1 MVFNI
6 ILLIYFNTIRIVL
19 SFMFKFKFMKQ
30 LIICLYIVLNV
41 LFSRTVYHIPIEGTI
56 DLGLPPYIERSIK
69 EAEDNNAL
77 SIIFEVNTFGGR
89 VDAATQIKDA
99 ILDSKV
105 PTVAFINKR
114 AISAGALISLSC
126 EKIYM
131 TGGGTIGA
139 TTAVDMSGNK
149 ASEKVISYMRE
160 EMASTAE
167 KRGRNKYIARGMVDE
182 ELEFPNK
189 IKKEYITTDNE
200 VDTLKTIIYYLV
212 IDNDTVYVDDIE
224 GRKQGNLI
232 TLTTEQALKYKIADK
247 SADTFESVLD
257 SLGLSNVNVLKKSEN
272 WSEAFVRFLTNPVV
286 ASLLTT
292 FGFLG
297 ILFELQSPGW
307 GIPGSVGLICLIL
320 SLSASYIA
328 ELATMNDLLV
338 VLIGLLLILLEAFFI
353 PGFGIP
359 GIAGIAFILWGL
371 YLLLLPDVPVGGE
384 VLSQASNGLIIG
396 IIGGIIGLF
405 FLFRAMTRTKFWRDL
420 TSPDI
425 QKKEDG
431 YVASFGWEKLVGEE
445 AITETDLHPSG
456 WIVVNN
462 ERIFAV
468 SEGNFIEK
476 NVKVIIL
483 SVDGNRVVVR
493 KN

>member
-1 MVFNI
+1 MNI
-6 ILLIYFNTIRIVL
+6 IRQVASSMVKFKYMKRIIIYFCITSGIL
-19 SFMFKFKFMKQ
+19 
-30 LIICLYIVLNV
+30 LAG
-41 LFSRTVYHIPIEGTI
+41 TVYHIPIEGTI
-56 DLGLPPYIERSIK
+56 DLGLPPFIERSIA
-69 EAEDNNAL
+69 EAEENNATT
-77 SIIFEVNTFGGR
+77 IIFEVNTFGGR

-126 EKIYM
+126 EKVFM
-131 TGGGTIGA
+131 AGGATIGA
-139 TTAVDMSGNK
+139 TTAVDMQGNK

-160 EMASTAE
+160 EMAATAE
-167 KRGRNKYIARGMVDE
+167 KRGRDTYIARGMVDE

-189 IKKEYITTDNE
+189 VIKEFINDGE
-200 VDTLKTIIYYLV
+200 DLDTIKTKVYYLV
-212 IDNDTVYVDDIE
+212 IDGDTVIVDDIE

-232 TLTTEQALKYKIADK
+232 TLTTEQSLKYKIADA
-247 SADTFESVLD
+247 SLENFEAVLD
-257 SLGLSNVNVLKKSEN
+257 TLGFSNLAVNKTTEN
-272 WSEAFVRFLTNPVV
+272 WSENFVRFLTNPVV

-307 GIPGSVGLICLIL
+307 GIPGPIGLICLAL

-328 ELATMNDLLV
+328 ELATMSDLLV
-338 VLIGLLLILLEAFFI
+338 ILMGMLFLMLEAFVL
-353 PGFGIP
+353 PGFGVA
-359 GIAGIAFILWGL
+359 GVAGIIFILWGL
-371 YLLLLPDVPVGGE
+371 YLLLLPDVPVGEE

-396 IIGGIIGLF
+396 IIGGLVGLVL
-405 FLFRAMTRTKFWRDL
+405 LFRAMTKTKFWRDL

-431 YVASFGWEKLVGEE
+431 YVASFGWEKLVGQE
-445 AITETDLHPSG
+445 ALTETDLHPSG
-456 WIVVNN
+456 WINVGN
-462 ERIFAV
+462 ERVFAL
-468 SEGNFIEK
+468 SEGNFIDK
-476 NVKVIIL
+476 DVKVVIL

-493 KN
+493 KK

>member
-1 MVFNI
+1 MNI
-6 ILLIYFNTIRIVL
+6 IRQVA
-19 SFMFKFKFMKQ
+19 SSMVKFKYMKR
-30 LIICLYIVLNV
+30 IINYFCIA
-41 LFSRTVYHIPIEGTI
+41 FSISLAETVYHIPIEGTI
-56 DLGLPPYIERSIK
+56 DLGLPPFIERSIL
-69 EAEDNNAL
+69 EAEENNARI
-77 SIIFEVNTFGGR
+77 IIFEVNTFGGR

-126 EKIYM
+126 EKVFM
-131 TGGGTIGA
+131 AGGATIGA
-139 TTAVDMSGNK
+139 TTAVDMQGNK

-160 EMASTAE
+160 EMAATAE
-167 KRGRNKYIARGMVDE
+167 KRGRNTYIARGMVDE

-189 IKKEYITTDNE
+189 VIKEFINDGE
-200 VDTLKTIIYYLV
+200 DIDTIKTKVYYLV
-212 IDNDTVYVDDIE
+212 IDGDTVIVDDIE

-232 TLTTEQALKYKIADK
+232 TLTTEQSLKYKIADA
-247 SADTFESVLD
+247 SLENFEAVLD
-257 SLGLSNVNVLKKSEN
+257 TLGFSNLAVNKTTEN
-272 WSEAFVRFLTNPVV
+272 WSENFVRFLTNPVV

-307 GIPGSVGLICLIL
+307 GIPGSIGLICLAL

-328 ELATMNDLLV
+328 ELATMSDLLV
-338 VLIGLLLILLEAFFI
+338 ILMGMLFLMLEAFVF
-353 PGFGIP
+353 PGFGVA
-359 GIAGIAFILWGL
+359 GVAGIIFILWGL
-371 YLLLLPDVPVGGE
+371 YLLLLPDVPVGEE

-396 IIGGIIGLF
+396 IIGGLVGLVL
-405 FLFRAMTRTKFWRDL
+405 LFRAMTKTKFWRDL

-431 YVASFGWEKLVGEE
+431 YVASFGWEKLIGEE
-445 AITETDLHPSG
+445 ALTETDLHPSG
-456 WIVVNN
+456 WINVGN
-462 ERIFAV
+462 ERVFAL
-468 SEGNFIEK
+468 SEGNFIDK
-476 NVKVIIL
+476 DVKVVIL

-493 KN
+493 KK

>member
-1 MVFNI
+1 MNI
-6 ILLIYFNTIRIVL
+6 IRQVA
-19 SFMFKFKFMKQ
+19 SSVVKFKYMMKR
-30 LIICLYIVLNV
+30 IIFYFCIAFGISLAN
-41 LFSRTVYHIPIEGTI
+41 TVYHIPIEGTI
-56 DLGLPPYIERSIK
+56 DLGLPPFIERSIA
-69 EAEDNNAL
+69 EAEENNAKA
-77 SIIFEVNTFGGR
+77 IIFEVNTFGGR

-126 EKIYM
+126 EKVFM
-131 TGGGTIGA
+131 AGGATIGA
-139 TTAVDMSGNK
+139 TTAVDMQGNK

-160 EMASTAE
+160 EMAATAE
-167 KRGRNKYIARGMVDE
+167 KRGRDKYIARGMVDE

-189 IKKEYITTDNE
+189 VMKEFINDGEVIDTIKTK
-200 VDTLKTIIYYLV
+200 VYYLV
-212 IDNDTVYVDDIE
+212 IDGDTVTVDDIE

-232 TLTTEQALKYKIADK
+232 TLTTEQSLKYRIADA
-247 SADTFESVLD
+247 SIENFEAVLD
-257 SLGLSNVNVLKKSEN
+257 TLGFSNLVVNKTTEN
-272 WSEAFVRFLTNPVV
+272 WSENFVRFLTNPVV

-307 GIPGSVGLICLIL
+307 GIPGSIGLICLIL

-328 ELATMNDLLV
+328 ELATMSDLLV
-338 VLIGLLLILLEAFFI
+338 VLMGMLFLMLEAFVF
-353 PGFGIP
+353 PGFGLA
-359 GIAGIAFILWGL
+359 GVAGIVFILWGL
-371 YLLLLPDVPVGGE
+371 YLLLLPDVPVGEE

-396 IIGGIIGLF
+396 IIGGLVGLVL
-405 FLFRAMTRTKFWRDL
+405 LFRAMTKTKFWRDL

-445 AITETDLHPSG
+445 ALTETDLHPSG
-456 WIVVNN
+456 WINVGK
-462 ERIFAV
+462 ERVFAL
-468 SEGNFIEK
+468 SEGNFIDKNEK
-476 NVKVIIL
+476 VVIL

-493 KN
+493 KK

>member
-1 MVFNI
+1 M
-6 ILLIYFNTIRIVL
+6 
-19 SFMFKFKFMKQ
+19 SKFKLMKQ
-30 LIICLYIVLNV
+30 LIIYFYIASAFLLSDN
-41 LFSRTVYHIPIEGTI
+41 VYHIPIEGTI

-69 EAEDNNAL
+69 EAETNNAV
-77 SIIFEVNTFGGR
+77 SIIFTINTFGGR

-99 ILDSKV
+99 ILNSKV

-131 TGGGTIGA
+131 TGGATIGA
-139 TTAVDMSGNK
+139 TTAVDMSGKK

-167 KRGRNKYIARGMVDE
+167 KRGRNKHIARGMVDE
-182 ELEFPNK
+182 ELEFPSKVKN
-189 IKKEYITTDNE
+189 EYITSDKE
-200 VDTLKTIIYYLV
+200 VDTVKTIIYYLV
-212 IDNDTVYVDDIE
+212 MDNDTIYVDDIE

-232 TLTTEQALKYKIADK
+232 TLTTEQAIKYKIADK
-247 SADTFESVLD
+247 SADTFDSVLD
-257 SLGLSNVNVLKKSEN
+257 SLGFSNANVQTTSEN
-272 WSEAFVRFLTNPVV
+272 WSENFVRFLTNPVV

-307 GIPGSVGLICLIL
+307 GIPGSIGLICLIL

-328 ELATMNDLLV
+328 ELATMNDFLII
-338 VLIGLLLILLEAFFI
+338 LIGILCIILEALVF

-359 GIAGIAFILWGL
+359 GIAGIIFILWGL
-371 YLLLLPDVPVGGE
+371 YLLLLPDIPVGEE
-384 VLSQASNGLIIG
+384 VLSQASNGLFIG
-396 IIGGIIGLF
+396 IIGGLIGLVL
-405 FLFRAMTRTKFWRDL
+405 LFRAMTKTKFWKDL
-420 TSPDI
+420 TSPGG
-425 QKKEDG
+425 QNKEDG
-431 YVASFGWEKLVGEE
+431 YAASFGWEKLVGET
-445 AITETDLHPSG
+445 ALTETDLHPSG

-468 SEGNFIEK
+468 SEGNFIDK
-476 NVKVIIL
+476 NVKVIVL

-493 KN
+493 KK

>member
-1 MVFNI
+1 MNI
-6 ILLIYFNTIRIVL
+6 IRQVASSIV
-19 SFMFKFKFMKQ
+19 KFKYMKR
-30 LIICLYIVLNV
+30 IIFYFCIAFGISLAN
-41 LFSRTVYHIPIEGTI
+41 TVYHIPIEGTI
-56 DLGLPPYIERSIK
+56 DLGLPPFIERSIA
-69 EAEDNNAL
+69 EAEENNAE

-126 EKIYM
+126 EKVFM
-131 TGGGTIGA
+131 AGGATIGA
-139 TTAVDMSGNK
+139 TTAVDMQGNK

-160 EMASTAE
+160 EMAATAE
-167 KRGRNKYIARGMVDE
+167 KRGRDKYIARGMVDE

-189 IKKEYITTDNE
+189 VMKEFINDGEVIDTIKTK
-200 VDTLKTIIYYLV
+200 VYYLV
-212 IDNDTVYVDDIE
+212 IDDDTVTVDDIE

-232 TLTTEQALKYKIADK
+232 TLTTEQSLKYKIADA
-247 SADTFESVLD
+247 SIENFEAVLD
-257 SLGLSNVNVLKKSEN
+257 TLGFSNLVVNKTTEN
-272 WSEAFVRFLTNPVV
+272 WSENFVRFLTNPVV

-307 GIPGSVGLICLIL
+307 GIPGSIGLICLIL

-328 ELATMNDLLV
+328 ELATMSDLLV
-338 VLIGLLLILLEAFFI
+338 VLMGMLFLMLEAFVF
-353 PGFGIP
+353 PGFGLA
-359 GIAGIAFILWGL
+359 GVAGIVFILWGL
-371 YLLLLPDVPVGGE
+371 YLLLLPDVPVGEE

-396 IIGGIIGLF
+396 IIGGLVGLVL
-405 FLFRAMTRTKFWRDL
+405 LFRAMTKTKFWRDL

-445 AITETDLHPSG
+445 ALTETDLHPSG
-456 WIVVNN
+456 WINVGK
-462 ERIFAV
+462 ERVFAL
-468 SEGNFIEK
+468 SEGNFIDKNEK
-476 NVKVIIL
+476 VVIL

-493 KN
+493 KK

>member
-1 MVFNI
+1 MNI
-6 ILLIYFNTIRIVL
+6 IRQVASSIV
-19 SFMFKFKFMKQ
+19 KFKYMKR
-30 LIICLYIVLNV
+30 IIFYFCIAFGISLAN
-41 LFSRTVYHIPIEGTI
+41 TVYHIPIEGTI
-56 DLGLPPYIERSIK
+56 DLGLPPFIERSIA
-69 EAEDNNAL
+69 EAEENNAKA
-77 SIIFEVNTFGGR
+77 IIFEVNTFGGR

-126 EKIYM
+126 EKVFM
-131 TGGGTIGA
+131 AGGATIGA
-139 TTAVDMSGNK
+139 TTAVDMQGNK

-160 EMASTAE
+160 EMAATAE
-167 KRGRNKYIARGMVDE
+167 KRGRDKYIARGMVDE

-189 IKKEYITTDNE
+189 VMKEFINDGE
-200 VDTLKTIIYYLV
+200 V
-212 IDNDTVYVDDIE
+212 IDTIKTKVYYIVIDDDTVTVDDIE

-232 TLTTEQALKYKIADK
+232 TLTTEQSLKYKIADA
-247 SADTFESVLD
+247 SIENFEAVLD
-257 SLGLSNVNVLKKSEN
+257 TLGFSNLVVNKTTEN
-272 WSEAFVRFLTNPVV
+272 WSENFVRFLTNPVV

-307 GIPGSVGLICLIL
+307 GIPGSIGLICLIL

-328 ELATMNDLLV
+328 ELATMSDLLV
-338 VLIGLLLILLEAFFI
+338 VLMGMLFLMLEAFVF
-353 PGFGIP
+353 PGFGLA
-359 GIAGIAFILWGL
+359 GVAGIVFILWGL
-371 YLLLLPDVPVGGE
+371 YLLLLPDVPVGEE

-396 IIGGIIGLF
+396 IIGGLVGLVL
-405 FLFRAMTRTKFWRDL
+405 LFRAMTKTKFWRDL

-445 AITETDLHPSG
+445 ALTETDLHPSG
-456 WIVVNN
+456 WINVGK
-462 ERIFAV
+462 ERVFAL
-468 SEGNFIEK
+468 SEGNFIDKNEK
-476 NVKVIIL
+476 VVIL

-493 KN
+493 KK